1 MKKDKIKDLPC
12 WITTPSPIEQL
23 GNGRIKIDNNQLLY
37 SNGVL
42 YLIPRNTCSDGYSIP
57 LNIKRTYYDIRPAL
71 LHDIGCYYHKVII
84 VDIPLYKLDK
94 YLEYSIGIVICKDI
108 PKEYLKVVDIGF
120 NKCNDLLY
128 EGMVG
133 VSNIPLL
140 KDKLYRL
147 AVNFNLNWLFT
158 GKQDISME
166 DIYTSNLFTYN
177 NKEK

>member
-1 MKKDKIKDLPC
+1 MRNKKKVRDLPC

-23 GNGRIKIDNNQLLY
+23 GNGKVRLLDNQLLY
-37 SNGVL
+37 SEGVL

-57 LNIKRTYYDIRPAL
+57 LNIKHTYYDIRPAL

-94 YLEYSIGIVICKDI
+94 YLEYNIGVVTCKDI
-108 PKEYLKVVDIGF
+108 PKEYLKVIDIGF
-120 NKCNDLLY
+120 NNCNNLLY

-140 KDKLYRL
+140 KDKLYRF
-147 AVNFNLNWLFT
+147 AVNFNINWLRT
-158 GKQDISME
+158 GRLGINLDDVYKSDL
-166 DIYTSNLFTYN
+166 YTY
-177 NKEK
+177 KEGR